1 MRSIIQKWGV
11 TIYVLLL
18 SIHLYAQIL
27 GDSFSTLQLVTKILL
42 LPLLIC
48 FLMAQESFGKLSNS
62 KWLIIIALFG
72 SFLGDILL
80 SNQASQFIKGVDSF
94 ILGMVAFMTTHI
106 FNIMYFNKQHA
117 IGQAKSNKFKGFTI
131 FLLSFCVLIFFQL
144 KTAMGGLIYP
154 ILVYMALICSAALMA
169 IHAGGNIKASLISKL
184 FWLPGMLF
192 FISSDTVLAFNKFSW
207 EKSGIHIQ
215 NIGLVTMLTYGI
227 AQLLLVKGFQLYFK
241 QQAATQV

>member
-18 SIHLYAQIL
+18 SLHLYAQIL
-27 GDSFSTLQLVTKILL
+27 GTHYSTLQFVTKILL

-48 FLMAQESFGKLSNS
+48 FLLAQDSFNKLPNT
-62 KWLIIIALFG
+62 KWLLIIALFG
-72 SFLGDILL
+72 SFLGDVLL
-80 SNQASQFIKGVDSF
+80 SKEVDNFIV
-94 ILGMVAFMTTHI
+94 GMVAFMTTHI
-106 FNIMYFNKQHA
+106 FNIIYFHKQNG
-117 IGQAKSNKFKGFTI
+117 IGQAKSNKFKGFAV
-131 FLLSFCVLIFFQL
+131 FLLAFCILIFFQL
-144 KTAMGGLIYP
+144 KAAMGGLIYP

-169 IHAGGNIKASLISKL
+169 IQAGGNLKASLISKL

-207 EKSGIHIQ
+207 EKSGLHIQ

-241 QQAATQV
+241 QQAAAQE

>member
-11 TIYVLLL
+11 TVYVLLL
-18 SIHLYAQIL
+18 SLHLYAQIL
-27 GDSFSTLQLVTKILL
+27 GTNYSTLQFVTKILL

-48 FLMAQESFGKLSNS
+48 FLLAEESFSKLPNT
-62 KWLIIIALFG
+62 KWFLIIALFG
-72 SFLGDILL
+72 SFLGDVLL
-80 SNQASQFIKGVDSF
+80 SKEVDNF

-106 FNIMYFNKQHA
+106 FNIIYFNKQNG
-117 IGQAKSNKFKGFTI
+117 IGQAKSNKFKGFAV
-131 FLLSFCVLIFFQL
+131 FLLAFCVLIFFQL
-144 KTAMGGLIYP
+144 KAAMGGLIYP

-169 IHAGGNIKASLISKL
+169 IHAGGNLKASLISKL
-184 FWLPGMLF
+184 FWFPGMLF

-207 EKSGIHIQ
+207 EKSGLHIQ

-241 QQAATQV
+241 QQAAAQE

>member
-1 MRSIIQKWGV
+1 MRLIIQKWGV
-11 TIYVLLL
+11 TFYVLLL
-18 SIHLYAQIL
+18 SLHLYAQIL
-27 GDSFSTLQLVTKILL
+27 GDSFSTLQFVTKILL

-48 FLMAQESFGKLSNS
+48 FLLAQERFSKLPNS
-62 KWLIIIALFG
+62 KWLIIIALIG

-80 SNQASQFIKGVDSF
+80 SNQASQFVKGVDSF

-106 FNIMYFNKQHA
+106 FNIIYFHKQNG
-117 IGQAKSNKFKGFTI
+117 IGQAKSNKFRGVAV
-131 FLLSFCVLIFFQL
+131 FLLAFCVLIFFQL

-154 ILVYMALICSAALMA
+154 ILVYMILICSAALMA
-169 IHAGGNIKASLISKL
+169 IQAGGNLKASLISKL

-207 EKSGIHIQ
+207 EKSGLHIQ

-241 QQAATQV
+241 QQAAAQE

>member
-11 TIYVLLL
+11 TVYVLLL
-18 SIHLYAQIL
+18 SLHLYAQIL
-27 GDSFSTLQLVTKILL
+27 GTNYSTLQFVTKIVL

-48 FLMAQESFGKLSNS
+48 FLLAQESFSKLPNT
-62 KWLIIIALFG
+62 KWLLIIALFG
-72 SFLGDILL
+72 SFLGDVLL
-80 SNQASQFIKGVDSF
+80 SKEVDNF

-106 FNIMYFNKQHA
+106 FNIIYFNKQNA
-117 IGQAKSNKFKGFTI
+117 IGQAKSNKFKGFAV
-131 FLLSFCVLIFFQL
+131 FLLAFCVLIFFQL
-144 KTAMGGLIYP
+144 RAAMGGLIYP

-169 IHAGGNIKASLISKL
+169 IHAGGNVKASLISKL

-207 EKSGIHIQ
+207 QKSGLHIQ

-241 QQAATQV
+241 QQAAAQE

>member
-18 SIHLYAQIL
+18 SLHLYAQIL
-27 GDSFSTLQLVTKILL
+27 GTNYSTLQFVTKIVL

-48 FLMAQESFGKLSNS
+48 FLLAEESFNKLPNT
-62 KWLIIIALFG
+62 KWLLIIALFG
-72 SFLGDILL
+72 SFLGDVLL
-80 SNQASQFIKGVDSF
+80 SKEVDNF
-94 ILGMVAFMTTHI
+94 ILGMVAFMSTHI
-106 FNIMYFNKQHA
+106 FNIIYFNKQNA
-117 IGQAKSNKFKGFTI
+117 IGQAKSNKFKGFAV
-131 FLLSFCVLIFFQL
+131 FLLAFCVLIFFQL
-144 KTAMGGLIYP
+144 KAAMGGMIYP

-169 IHAGGNIKASLISKL
+169 IHAGGNLKASLISKL
-184 FWLPGMLF
+184 FWFPGMLF

-207 EKSGIHIQ
+207 EKSGLHIQ

-241 QQAATQV
+241 QQAAAQE

>member
-18 SIHLYAQIL
+18 SLHLYAQIL
-27 GDSFSTLQLVTKILL
+27 GANFSTLQFVTKILL

-48 FLMAQESFGKLSNS
+48 YLLAQESFGKQPNT
-62 KWLIIIALFG
+62 KWLLILALFG
-72 SFLGDILL
+72 SFLGDVLL
-80 SNQASQFIKGVDSF
+80 SKEVDNF

-106 FNIMYFNKQHA
+106 FNIIYFNKQNG
-117 IGQAKSNKFKGFTI
+117 IGQSKSNKFKGFAV
-131 FLLSFCVLIFFQL
+131 FLLAFCVLIFFQL
-144 KTAMGGLIYP
+144 KAAMGGLIYP

-169 IHAGGNIKASLISKL
+169 IHAGGNVKANLISKL

-207 EKSGIHIQ
+207 EKSGLHIQ

-241 QQAATQV
+241 QQAAVQE